1 MSYYEIVGLMAIAL
15 IALFSFFSSVT
26 KSLKEDRKPIEDLN
40 KTIIELNT
48 NFKNMIEQNKIRDD
62 RITRHGR
69 QIDKLEDAVKD
80 NNSRLDI
87 HDTRITHLE
96 KQIKR

>member
-15 IALFSFFSSVT
+15 IALFSFFSSVKKT
-26 KSLKEDRKPIEDLN
+26 LKEDRKPIEELN
-40 KTIIELNT
+40 KTIIELNI

-69 QIDKLEDAVKD
+69 QIDKLEDVVKD

>member
-15 IALFSFFSSVT
+15 IALFSFFSSV
-26 KSLKEDRKPIEDLN
+26 KKALKEDRKPIEELN
-40 KTIIELNT
+40 KTIIELNI

-62 RITRHGR
+62 RITRHGH

-80 NNSRLDI
+80 NSKRLDI
-87 HDTRITHLE
+87 QDTRLTNLE
-96 KQIKR
+96 QRIK